1 MVDPSQQVEVRRSAR
16 RRRTVSAYRDGNK
29 IVVLMPARIT
39 RSDERRLVAEMVEL
53 VTRREANRTRVR
65 AGDTVLMRRS
75 TELSA
80 RYLDGR
86 AAPLSVRWVS
96 NMHSRWGSCTMA
108 DRTIRLSD
116 RLQSMPAWVID
127 YVLLHELTHLLEP
140 GHGPDFWR
148 WVNRYPRTER
158 ARGYLEGVAVAAQ
171 LRGLSCGSS
180 DADEPSTPSC
190 PKPGHSSRSRPA
202 PSCPNPNCS
211 RTCPVQKTRHRARC
225 SNSACWRRQRPRRP
239 KHRRSGRS
247 RPGRAPTVRLPSRS
261 WTHS

>member
-1 MVDPSQQVEVRRSAR
+1 MVDPAQQVEVRRSAR

-29 IVVLMPARIT
+29 IVVLMPARVT

-53 VTRREANRTRVR
+53 VTRREANRSRVR
-65 AGDTVLMRRS
+65 SGDATLLRRS
-75 TELSA
+75 AELSA

-86 AAPLSVRWVS
+86 AEPLSVRWVS
-96 NMHSRWGSCTMA
+96 NMRSRWGSCTMA

-140 GHGPDFWR
+140 GHGTEFWR

-171 LRGLSCGSS
+171 LPGLSCGSS
-180 DADEPSTPSC
+180 DPDEPSEPELSEPEVSGPEPARREPGPSESELLE
-190 PKPGHSSRSRPA
+190 PEPSEDSASGTLFELGLLASSPVGPLSVRSKSSRSGTD
-202 PSCPNPNCS
+202 S
-211 RTCPVQKTRHRARC
+211 
-225 SNSACWRRQRPRRP
+225 
-239 KHRRSGRS
+239 SGAF
-247 RPGRAPTVRLPSRS
+247 P
-261 WTHS
+261 